1 MFVLVRINAI
11 LFLSLLFA
19 LICIGKTDNSNSF
32 QVVAYNVENLFDMDG
47 ISFYNDYKE
56 EMYGFRE
63 LENKLNSISQTLK
76 KIGGKSGPDV
86 ILFQEIEVDR
96 TPDKEL
102 SATEELLRELKLNGL
117 GPYYFKLGY
126 NPNAPPENWPA
137 VHCLTLSKFPF
148 TDSRIHPLEKARP
161 ILETT
166 ISVNGHPFTLFN
178 NHWKS
183 GASSEKMEVHRIQNA
198 QVLRSRIDQLV
209 EKKPNLDFLVGG
221 DLNSHYNQSTIYR
234 DEMKRTGINDILLSD
249 GVEPIK
255 RFRGKRLYNL
265 WFELPTTQRGS
276 DAWRGKWGTLMHIL
290 LPGSLYDST
299 GICYVTDSFQVE
311 KIYGV
316 NVISG
321 MDIPFKWSNEL
332 NGFGA
337 SDHFPV
343 SARFHTNAKQPEK
356 GNNFP
361 EVENIQRSINY
372 KKAKESANIWLNSNL
387 KPQNYGRSYRLSGAI
402 VRKKPLTLKIQ
413 DRFLG
418 LYSFDQK
425 VRNSLYSLSEGDNFS
440 GYGYLSRYRGQ
451 WQFIIPHSDW
461 ID

>member
-1 MFVLVRINAI
+1 M
-11 LFLSLLFA
+11 
-19 LICIGKTDNSNSF
+19 
-32 QVVAYNVENLFDMDG
+32 
-47 ISFYNDYKE
+47 
-56 EMYGFRE
+56 
-63 LENKLNSISQTLK
+63 
-76 KIGGKSGPDV
+76 
-86 ILFQEIEVDR
+86 
-96 TPDKEL
+96 
-102 SATEELLRELKLNGL
+102 
-117 GPYYFKLGY
+117 
-126 NPNAPPENWPA
+126 
-137 VHCLTLSKFPF
+137 
-148 TDSRIHPLEKARP
+148 
-161 ILETT
+161 
-166 ISVNGHPFTLFN
+166 
-178 NHWKS
+178 
-183 GASSEKMEVHRIQNA
+183 
-198 QVLRSRIDQLV
+198 
-209 EKKPNLDFLVGG
+209 GG

-372 KKAKESANIWLNSNL
+372 KKAKESANLWLNSNL